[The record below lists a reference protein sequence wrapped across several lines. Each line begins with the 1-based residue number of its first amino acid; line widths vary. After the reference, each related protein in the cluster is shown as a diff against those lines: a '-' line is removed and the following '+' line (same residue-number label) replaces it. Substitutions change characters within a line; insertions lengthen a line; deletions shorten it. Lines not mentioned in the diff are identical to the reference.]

1 MTNSED
7 PDQTAQQQSVLRL
20 HSFVSPMSPNT
31 KIFTV
36 NNILNIMQNIP
47 REKYIDMVSEG

>member
-1 MTNSED
+1 MTNSKN
-7 PDQTAQQQSVLRL
+7 PNQSVQGR
-20 HSFVSPMSPNT
+20 HSFISPMSPNT

-36 NNILNIMQNIP
+36 DNILNIMQNIP

>member
-7 PDQTAQQQSVLRL
+7 PDQTAPQGAVCSGSGL

-31 KIFTV
+31 
-36 NNILNIMQNIP
+36 
-47 REKYIDMVSEG
+47 